1 MGLVLRN
8 RMDLQDKAALENAQ
22 AAEMKMK
29 AIFDYNVMM
38 GNLEDPDEEEDEED
52 E

>member
-1 MGLVLRN
+1 MALVVRN
-8 RMDLQDKAALENAQ
+8 RMELSDKAALENAQ
-22 AAEMKMK
+22 AAEECMR

-38 GNLEDPDEEEDEED
+38 GNLEDPDAEEEEDD

>member
-1 MGLVLRN
+1 MALVMRN

-22 AAEMKMK
+22 AAELRMK

-38 GNLEDPDEEEDEED
+38 GNLEDPDEEDEED

>member
-1 MGLVLRN
+1 MALVMRN

-22 AAEMKMK
+22 AAELRMK
-29 AIFDYNVMM
+29 AIFYYNVMM
-38 GNLEDPDEEEDEED
+38 GNLEDPDEEDEED